1 MVFHVGTMSQSYKTL
16 NFYDLNFDL
25 KSRSTAAFGCCDFDS
40 ARYGFLKTG
49 YQFAVPICRLLIIH
63 RPSKFI
69 TMKSSIANPTT
80 VSVRYIVDDVDSSVK
95 FYTQMLGFDVVMHTP
110 AAFAMLSKGNLH
122 LLLNKPGAGGA
133 GQAMPDGA
141 TPIPGGWNR
150 FHLEVRGLESVI
162 NELKSKNVK
171 FRNEVV
177 TAPAGKQILLIDPS
191 GNLVEL
197 FERTQ

>member
-1 MVFHVGTMSQSYKTL
+1 
-16 NFYDLNFDL
+16 
-25 KSRSTAAFGCCDFDS
+25 
-40 ARYGFLKTG
+40 
-49 YQFAVPICRLLIIH
+49 
-63 RPSKFI
+63 
-69 TMKSSIANPTT
+69 MKSSIANPST
-80 VSVRYIVDDVDSSVK
+80 VSVRYIVNDVDSSVT
-95 FYTQMLGFDVVMHTP
+95 FYTQLLGFDVVMHTP

-141 TPIPGGWNR
+141 TPTPGGWNR
-150 FHLEVRGLESVI
+150 FHLEVQGLESVI
-162 NELKSKNVK
+162 AELKSKNVK

-197 FERTQ
+197 FERKQ